1 MSDQTEIQKN
11 AFGFNKVFEMEDE
24 EEDFRKDSKYQHLY
38 KKRKQQAEAKGEQ
51 HSITTSA

>member
-1 MSDQTEIQKN
+1 MAEQTEIQKN